1 MDFFILLSSLS
12 GILGSTGQ
20 ANYAAG
26 DTFHDALAR
35 HRVGL
40 SEKATSLDLG
50 WCDFSDTMSNNTRP
64 KDRGL
69 VPVTEAQF
77 HALLAK
83 FCDPRIGL
91 PTRLDCQTV
100 IGLSSSALSDKKQ
113 WQDNPLVRHLITN
126 ERLGGKE
133 DSRSHS
139 VKGAGSLL
147 QAETLADA
155 NAAVLELSTE
165 KLSKTVSM
173 AMADVDANTP
183 LHQYGVDSLVAVEL
197 RDWFAEVLQAEL
209 GVFEILGGAT
219 LASVSQLAAKK
230 SNLVQA
236 S

>member
-12 GILGSTGQ
+12 GILGATGQ
-20 ANYAAG
+20 ANYATG
-26 DTFHDALAR
+26 NTFHDALAR

-50 WCDFSDTMSNNTRP
+50 VCGFAGVPADSGSCD
-64 KDRGL
+64 
-69 VPVTEAQF
+69 VAQVTEAQF

-83 FCDPRIGL
+83 YCDPRIGL
-91 PTRLDCQTV
+91 LTPLDCQTV
-100 IGLSSSALSDKKQ
+100 VGLSPSALSDKKQ
-113 WQDNPLVRHLITN
+113 WKDNPLVRHLITDKK
-126 ERLGGKE
+126 LGGKA
-133 DSRSHS
+133 DSRPHS
-139 VKGAGSLL
+139 AKGAGSLL

-197 RDWFAEVLQAEL
+197 RDWFAEELQAEL

-219 LASVSQLAAKK
+219 LASVSQLVAKK